1 MADQSNIGRRRVAA
15 RTDGS
20 PAYHE
25 RRTEIARAAALVFK
39 QRGFRGTTLSH
50 IARALDTDRASL
62 YYYVSSK
69 EELFQEIVGDAVR
82 INLATAVEIRDGP
95 GTAAQRLRAL
105 VTALME
111 SYAEFYPV
119 LYVLIQ
125 ENLNHVAPERSAWA
139 AEMRTINREWEEV
152 LIEIVRAGQ
161 AEGTLSAASPPW
173 LIAYGITGMVG
184 WTNRWFHPDHSPIG
198 ATEVGEAFATIL
210 LDGLG
215 VRDP

>member
-1 MADQSNIGRRRVAA
+1 MAEQSNIGRRRAAA

-20 PAYHE
+20 PAYRE

-50 IARALDTDRASL
+50 IAQALDTDRASL

-69 EELFQEIVGDAVR
+69 EEIFQEIVGDAMR

-105 VTALME
+105 IQGLME

-125 ENLNHVAPERSAWA
+125 ENLNHVAPERSGWA
-139 AEMRTINREWEEV
+139 AEMRAINREWEDV
-152 LIEIVRAGQ
+152 LTEIVRAGQ
-161 AEGTLSAASPPW
+161 QEGTLRGGSPPW

-184 WTNRWFHPDHSPIG
+184 WTNRWFHPDQSPVS

-215 VRDP
+215 VRED